1 MVVGA
6 VLEMVRPVLC
16 RRSALRGYKDKKIK
30 RLNEQSKTA
39 WSEVLNQYQRQALDT
54 ARCAPRTLTWRSAF
68 WLASADAR
76 PREEGR

>member
-1 MVVGA
+1 MMRWMLALLTA
-6 VLEMVRPVLC
+6 VTLSGC
-16 RRSALRGYKDKKIK
+16 GYNDFQ
-30 RLNEQSKTA
+30 RLDEQSKSA

>member
-1 MVVGA
+1 MGRCWRWSGRYCA
-6 VLEMVRPVLC
+6 V
-16 RRSALRGYKDKKIK
+16 ALALSGCDDNNFQS
-30 RLNEQSKTA
+30 LNEQSKTA

>member
-1 MVVGA
+1 MKRWFLILISILG
-6 VLEMVRPVLC
+6 LFSLSGC
-16 RRSALRGYKDKKIK
+16 GYNQFQTLD
-30 RLNEQSKTA
+30 EQVKSS

>member
-1 MVVGA
+1 MVITPENA
-6 VLEMVRPVLC
+6 DI
-16 RRSALRGYKDKKIK
+16 YKILIFNGFNNFQS
-30 RLNEQSKTA
+30 LNEQSKTA

-54 ARCAPRTLTWRSAF
+54 ARCAPRTLTWRSAL